1 MRKLPSKVEKRLPQ
15 RLQLDGL
22 RSANR
27 RESMWALSVLISYL
41 LGSIPFGLI
50 ITRLWKGVDVRR
62 YGSGN
67 IGFTNVLRVAGPVPG
82 ALTLMLDVGKA
93 FVSAKLISHLWA
105 DLPYLAPLC
114 GVAAIIGHNWSVYL
128 KFRGGKGIASTIG
141 AFLALNFWITLAAF
155 LIWAAVV
162 ALTRYVSLG
171 SITMVCSLPV
181 LVAAFGVVSGWS
193 DWYTYLIIAAS
204 AAAAMGVVRHTSNIK
219 RLLSGTERKL
229 GERVEVR

>member
-1 MRKLPSKVEKRLPQ
+1 M
-15 RLQLDGL
+15 
-22 RSANR
+22 
-27 RESMWALSVLISYL
+27 ISYL

-50 ITRLWKGVDVRR
+50 IARLWKGVDVRR

-67 IGFTNVLRVAGPVPG
+67 IGFTNVLRVAGPGPG
-82 ALTLMLDVGKA
+82 ALTLILDIAKA
-93 FVSAKLISHLWA
+93 FVSAKFISHLWG

-114 GVAAIIGHNWSVYL
+114 GVAAIVGHNWSVYL

-162 ALTRYVSLG
+162 GVTRYVSLG

-181 LVAAFGVVSGWS
+181 LVAVFGVASGWTN
-193 DWYTYLIIAAS
+193 WHTYLIIAA
-204 AAAAMGVVRHTSNIK
+204 AVIAVMGVVRHTSNIK